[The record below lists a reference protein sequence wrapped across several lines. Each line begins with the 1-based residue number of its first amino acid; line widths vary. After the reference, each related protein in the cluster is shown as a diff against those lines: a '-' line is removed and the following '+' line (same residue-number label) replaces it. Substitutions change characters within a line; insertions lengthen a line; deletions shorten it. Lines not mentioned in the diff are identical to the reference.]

1 LIDGL
6 PQLPGGVMPLHV
18 LRTLLRWMLPLLLAA
33 AAMAQPSDE
42 PSLPVHRLPL
52 VGALSQNT
60 VPSMLQDRSGLMW
73 FATWDSVNVYDGYS
87 FRVLSADPRDPNA
100 LSGVQVS
107 KLFEDRDGQI
117 WIAGYMGWLDRLD
130 PHTGKIRHF
139 PRELFGRTDGPGG
152 FVNTGFYQD
161 PSGILWIGTS
171 QGLHRYDPAT
181 DKLELHA
188 DALSG
193 RAQLANIRDI
203 APATHGRL
211 WLAGKTGLY
220 RFDPATRALEIFRN
234 DPLNPRSLPSDTVN
248 RLHLD
253 PDGTLWVGTNQGLAR
268 WDGEGRGFTRFMHD
282 PNNPHSLGGNVVAD
296 ILRDHTG
303 RLWVAC
309 LVGGGLSLYRDG
321 PTRDGSFQVFHTDRN
336 DPDSIS
342 QNDVWSLF
350 EDRSGLIWI
359 GTVGGGLNQL
369 NPSTNR
375 FHTLR
380 SIPFNKNS
388 LNSGFVWGMDE
399 DASHRIWMATL
410 AGLESYQP
418 QTGQFALYTPTPGDL
433 GGNQLQTV
441 HIDRGGRFWVG
452 DASQHLYRF
461 DPGSGQFTLVTDPHR
476 SDQRFTDD
484 RIWHIAEDK
493 DGRIWVQTAIELV
506 ALDPKSATIVE
517 RIPAS
522 KRIPLGIDPIRA
534 SLVDSDGALWLGGG
548 GAGLIRYQRGKG
560 VTDIISHDPN
570 DPHSLSDNG
579 VRSLY
584 ESADGDLWVG
594 TWNGL
599 NRMSAHDRRAGRNRF
614 ALYTKAEGLADNTV
628 YGILPDRDGHLWL
641 SSNRGI
647 SRLDPASGAVQNFDS
662 RDGLVTDE
670 MNGGAELVA
679 ADGTVYFGGV
689 NGVSWFRPGEIP
701 RNSYVPPVRITE
713 VEVAG
718 KPVAGALNAPLDK
731 VDVAYN
737 ENTLALSFAAMDF
750 HQPAKNRFRYRL
762 VGESDAWTE
771 TSSNSVSVAKLGGG
785 NYRFEVVGSNND
797 GVWSKTPAHL
807 DIVVRPPWWR
817 SSLAYLCYILF
828 AAGALVLFDRM
839 HRNRLRRER
848 DFSESLASA
857 HSLAEANHQMALRY
871 AQFDNLTQLPNRA
884 SLLEALGR
892 YMHFARSQQRQIA
905 LLLINLDR
913 FQRVN
918 DTIGHNLGDLVLKV
932 TAEQL
937 QQATADNDYLARA
950 GSDEFALISIRP
962 PGVDENVWLDALG
975 VRIAAAIGE
984 PHVHHDPPLRMTAS
998 IGVALHRDNADT
1010 PSDLL
1015 GYANIATH
1023 AAKREGGNRQ
1033 HRYVPGMIESA
1044 RERLSIEGR
1053 IRNALDAGE
1062 FVPYFQPLIDLRRN
1076 RIAGFE
1082 ALIRWQP
1089 PGQKMIFPDQFIPIA
1104 EESGLIVDIGDFM
1117 IGEVCRQLAAWKR
1130 RDIHVAVN
1138 VSMRQLRSGTLIATI
1153 QDALARNSVPAHCLK
1168 VEITESAMMEN
1179 VDDTAEQLRELK
1191 KLGVDISIDDFGTG
1205 FSSMSHLKMLPVD
1218 EMKIDRSFVTDV
1230 ATSAHSQKIVNSIV
1244 RLAHELQLVVVAEG
1258 VEDENVVAYL
1268 RSIDCDFAQ
1277 GYFFG
1282 KPKPAD
1288 PVIVEWV
1295 APVRVPA

>member
-1 LIDGL
+1 
-6 PQLPGGVMPLHV
+6 MPSRV
-18 LRTLLRWMLPLLLAA
+18 LRMVLRWTLPLLLLAA

-60 VPSMLQDRSGLMW
+60 VPNMLQDRSGLMW

-107 KLFEDRDGQI
+107 RLFEDRDGQI
-117 WIAGYMGWLDRLD
+117 WIAGFRGWLDRLD

-139 PRELFGRTDGPGG
+139 PRALFEQTDGPGG
-152 FVNTGFYQD
+152 LSEHLGFYQD
-161 PSGILWIGTS
+161 PSGMLWIGTS
-171 QGLHRYDPAT
+171 QGLHRYDPAA
-181 DKLELHA
+181 DKLEMHV
-188 DALSG
+188 DAISG
-193 RAQLANIRDI
+193 RTPLANLRDI
-203 APATHGRL
+203 VPATKGRL
-211 WLAGKTGLY
+211 WLASQTGLY
-220 RFDPATRALEIFRN
+220 RFDPATRALELFRN
-234 DPLNPRSLPSDTVN
+234 DPGNPRSLPDDAVT

-253 PDGTLWVGTNQGLAR
+253 PDRTLWIGTEVGLAR
-268 WDGEGRGFTRFMHD
+268 WDGEGRGFTRFVHD
-282 PNNPHSLGGNVVAD
+282 PADPHSLGGNVVAD
-296 ILRDHTG
+296 ILRDHAG

-309 LVGGGLSLYRDG
+309 QVGGGLSLYRDG
-321 PTRDGSFQVFHTDRN
+321 PTHDGSFQVFHADRD

-342 QNDVWSLF
+342 QDDLWSLF

-359 GTVGGGLNQL
+359 GTLASGLNQL
-369 NPSTNR
+369 NPSTHR

-380 SIPFNKNS
+380 AIPFNKNS
-388 LNSGFVWGMDE
+388 LSSGFVWGMDE

-418 QTGQFALYTPTPGDL
+418 QTGQFALYSPMPAEEKVGH
-433 GGNQLQTV
+433 QLQAV
-441 HIDRGGRFWVG
+441 HIDHAGRFWVG
-452 DASQHLYRF
+452 AVNGRLYRF
-461 DPGSGQFTLVTDPHR
+461 DPRSSQFTVVTDPHR
-476 SDQRFTDD
+476 SDQQFSDD
-484 RIWHIAEDK
+484 RIWHFAEDAQ
-493 DGRIWVQTAIELV
+493 GRIWFSTDTELI
-506 ALDPKSATIVE
+506 ALDPQSATVVE

-522 KRIPLGIDPIRA
+522 KRMPLFSKPIRA
-534 SLVDSDGALWLGGG
+534 SLVDSDGALWLGGS
-548 GAGLIRYQRGKG
+548 AGLIRYQRGKG
-560 VTDIISHDPN
+560 VTSVISHDPN

-599 NRMSAHDRRAGRNRF
+599 NRMSSADRRAGRNRF
-614 ALYTKAEGLADNTV
+614 ALYTKAEGLADNAV
-628 YGILPDRDGHLWL
+628 YGILPERDGHLWL
-641 SSNRGI
+641 SSNHGI

-662 RDGLVTDE
+662 HDGLVTDE

-679 ADGTVYFGGV
+679 SDGTLYFGGV

-701 RNSYVPPVRITE
+701 RNAYVPPVRITA

-718 KPVAGALNAPLDK
+718 KPLAGVLNMPRDRI
-731 VDVAYN
+731 DVAWN
-737 ENTLALSFAAMDF
+737 ENTISLTFAAMDF

-762 VGESDAWTE
+762 IGESDAWTE
-771 TSSNSVSVAKLGGG
+771 TSSNSVSVAKLGDG
-785 NYRFEVVGSNND
+785 NYRFEVLGSNND
-797 GVWSKTPAHL
+797 GVWSKAPAHL

-817 SSLAYLCYILF
+817 TGVAYGFYLAAF
-828 AAGALVLFDRM
+828 AGLVLFYHQVQR
-839 HRNRLRRER
+839 RKLRRER

-884 SLLEALGR
+884 SLLDALGR
-892 YMHFARSQQRQIA
+892 YMRFARSQQRQMA

-913 FQRVN
+913 FQRIN
-918 DTIGHNLGDLVLKV
+918 DTVGHNLGDLVLKV

-937 QQATADNDYLARA
+937 QQATANDDYLARA

-962 PGVDENVWLDALG
+962 QGVDEKAWLDALG
-975 VRIAAAIGE
+975 VRIAAAVGE
-984 PHVHHDPPLRMTAS
+984 PHVHHDPPLSMTAS
-998 IGVALHRDNADT
+998 IGVAFHRDNAET

-1015 GYANIATH
+1015 GYANIAMH
-1023 AAKREGGNRQ
+1023 AAKRDGGNRQ

-1053 IRNALDAGE
+1053 IRNALDGGE
-1062 FVPYFQPLIDLRRN
+1062 FVPYFQPLIDLRSN

-1089 PGQKMIFPDQFIPIA
+1089 AGQKMIFPDQFIPIA

-1117 IGEVCRQLAAWKR
+1117 IREVCRQLAAWKR
-1130 RDIHVAVN
+1130 FDIHVAVN

-1153 QDALARNSVPAHCLK
+1153 QDALARNGVPAHCLK
-1168 VEITESAMMEN
+1168 LEITESAMMEN
-1179 VDDTAEQLRELK
+1179 VDDTAEQLREIK

-1205 FSSMSHLKMLPVD
+1205 FSSMGHLKMLPVD

-1230 ATSAHSQKIVNSIV
+1230 ATSPHSQKIVNSIV

-1258 VEDENVVAYL
+1258 VEDEKVVAYL

-1288 PVIVEWV
+1288 PVIVEWM
-1295 APVRVPA
+1295 APVRVVA